1 MGGPSDVRRIIVALL
16 AVVLLAGAAGYAVAD
31 AKDVVPG
38 ILTIPAPI
46 PTGLAPAPQPIP
58 PVPVAEAPALDPA
71 ALEAALL
78 PVLGSAALGPNVGVV
93 VRDATSEQI
102 LYSRAADQP
111 RVLASLQK
119 LLASV
124 TLATALDLDAT
135 MTTKAV
141 VGSTP
146 GDVVLVAGGDTL
158 LANGAGD
165 PDDVVGR
172 AGLADLAAQVDA
184 AAPAGPLTLH
194 LDATYAAGPR
204 TVSTWSPSD
213 VALGYTRGVAQ
224 IGLADLRPIR
234 GRVPAVE
241 TDEDVMTAFADA
253 LRALGRTVD
262 VPGDAALSEPVAAN
276 AKVLGSVASAPYIE
290 VIGHA
295 LAESDNA
302 IYENLTRQA
311 MVKEGEP
318 IPADGVTGPYLMSH
332 LEHADIAIAGVDIKD
347 ASGLSPGQTA
357 PLTVVDA
364 VLARAVGGDA
374 PRLRRIIAELPVAGL
389 SGTLAERFGA
399 GDTRSAAGIPR
410 AKTGSLTGV
419 SALGG
424 TTVDAQGRLLTFA
437 VVSNSVP
444 PNGPGT
450 KGAREALDRFA
461 AVLTAC
467 GCR

>member
-1 MGGPSDVRRIIVALL
+1 MKRIIVALTAL
-16 AVVLLAGAAGYAVAD
+16 LLVVGTGAYAVAD
-31 AKDVVPG
+31 AKDMVPG
-38 ILTIPAPI
+38 ILTLPEPIPA
-46 PTGLAPAPQPIP
+46 GLAAAPQAI
-58 PVPVAEAPALDPA
+58 APAQLPEPPALNPA
-71 ALEAALL
+71 ALEAAIA
-78 PVLGSAALGPNVGVV
+78 PVVGSAALGRDVGVI
-93 VRDATSEQI
+93 VRDAASGEV
-102 LYSRAADQP
+102 LLSRAADQP

-124 TLATALDLDAT
+124 ALADALDLDAT

-141 VGSTP
+141 SGATP

-158 LANGAGD
+158 LARGAGN
-165 PDDVVGR
+165 PGEVVGR
-172 AGLADLAAQVDA
+172 AGLADLAAKVNA

-204 TVSTWSPSD
+204 TVSTWAKSD
-213 VALGYTRGVAQ
+213 VTLGYTRGVAQ

-241 TDEDVMTAFADA
+241 SDADVMDAFAEA
-253 LRALGRTVD
+253 LRASGRTVE
-262 VPGDAALSEPVAAN
+262 VAGDALTTPAARD
-276 AKVLGSVASAPYIE
+276 ASVLGAVQSAPYID
-290 VIGHA
+290 VIAHA

-311 MVKEGEP
+311 MVHDGAEV
-318 IPADGVTGPYLMSH
+318 PADGVTGDYVRDR
-332 LEHADIAIAGVDIKD
+332 LEQAGIDVTNVGIKD
-347 ASGLSPGQTA
+347 ASGLTPGQTA
-357 PLTVVDA
+357 PLAVIDA
-364 VLARAVGGDA
+364 VLARAVGGNDLG
-374 PRLRRIIAELPVAGL
+374 LRRIIAELPVAGL
-389 SGTLAERFGA
+389 SGTLAERFEA
-399 GDTRSAAGIPR
+399 ADTRPAAGIPR

-419 SALGG
+419 SSLAG

-437 VVSNSVP
+437 IVTNSVP

-461 AVLTAC
+461 TVLTAC

>member
-1 MGGPSDVRRIIVALL
+1 MKRIIVALTAL
-16 AVVLLAGAAGYAVAD
+16 LLVVGTGAYAVAD
-31 AKDVVPG
+31 AKDMVPG
-38 ILTIPAPI
+38 ILTLPEPIPA
-46 PTGLAPAPQPIP
+46 GLAAAPQAI
-58 PVPVAEAPALDPA
+58 APAQLPEPPALNPA
-71 ALEAALL
+71 ALEAALA
-78 PVLGSAALGPNVGVV
+78 PVVGSAALGRDVGVI
-93 VRDATSEQI
+93 VRDAASGEV
-102 LYSRAADQP
+102 LLSRAADQP

-124 TLATALDLDAT
+124 ALADALDLDAT

-141 VGSTP
+141 SGATP

-158 LANGAGD
+158 LARGAGN
-165 PDDVVGR
+165 PGEVVGR
-172 AGLADLAAQVDA
+172 AGLADLAAKVNA

-204 TVSTWSPSD
+204 TVSTWAKSD
-213 VALGYTRGVAQ
+213 VTLGYTRGVAQ

-241 TDEDVMTAFADA
+241 SDADVMDAFAEA
-253 LRALGRTVD
+253 LRASGRKVE
-262 VPGDAALSEPVAAN
+262 VAGDFALTTPVARDAT
-276 AKVLGSVASAPYIE
+276 VLGAAQSAPYID
-290 VIGHA
+290 VIAHA

-311 MVKEGEP
+311 MVHDGAEV
-318 IPADGVTGPYLMSH
+318 PADGVTGDYVRDR
-332 LEHADIAIAGVDIKD
+332 LEQAGIDVTNVGIKD
-347 ASGLSPGQTA
+347 ASGLTPGQTA
-357 PLTVVDA
+357 PLAVIDA
-364 VLARAVGGDA
+364 VLARAVGGNDLG
-374 PRLRRIIAELPVAGL
+374 LRRIIAELPVAGL
-389 SGTLAERFGA
+389 SGTLAERFEA
-399 GDTRSAAGIPR
+399 ADTRPAAGIPR

-419 SALGG
+419 SSLAG

-437 VVSNSVP
+437 IVTNSVP

-461 AVLTAC
+461 TVLTAC

>member
-1 MGGPSDVRRIIVALL
+1 MKRIIVALTAL
-16 AVVLLAGAAGYAVAD
+16 LLVVGTGAYAVAD
-31 AKDVVPG
+31 AKDMVPG
-38 ILTIPAPI
+38 ILTLPEPIPA
-46 PTGLAPAPQPIP
+46 GLAAAPQAI
-58 PVPVAEAPALDPA
+58 APAQLPEPPALNPA
-71 ALEAALL
+71 ALEAAIA
-78 PVLGSAALGPNVGVV
+78 PVVGSAALGRDVGVI
-93 VRDATSEQI
+93 VRDAASGEV
-102 LYSRAADQP
+102 LLSRAADQP

-124 TLATALDLDAT
+124 ALADSLDLDAT

-141 VGSTP
+141 SGATP

-158 LANGAGD
+158 LARGAGN
-165 PDDVVGR
+165 PGEVVGR
-172 AGLADLAAQVDA
+172 AGLADLAAKVNA

-204 TVSTWSPSD
+204 TVSTWAKSD
-213 VALGYTRGVAQ
+213 VTLGYTRGVAQ

-241 TDEDVMTAFADA
+241 SDADVMDAFAEA
-253 LRALGRTVD
+253 LRASGRTVE
-262 VPGDAALSEPVAAN
+262 VAGDALTTPAARD
-276 AKVLGSVASAPYIE
+276 ASVLGAVQSAPYID
-290 VIGHA
+290 VIAHA

-311 MVKEGEP
+311 MVHDGAEV
-318 IPADGVTGPYLMSH
+318 PADGVTGDYVRDR
-332 LEHADIAIAGVDIKD
+332 LEQAGIDVTNVGIKD
-347 ASGLSPGQTA
+347 ASGLTPGQTA
-357 PLTVVDA
+357 PLAVIDA
-364 VLARAVGGDA
+364 VLARAVGGNDLG
-374 PRLRRIIAELPVAGL
+374 LRRIIAELPVAGL
-389 SGTLAERFGA
+389 SGTLAERFEA
-399 GDTRSAAGIPR
+399 ADTRPAAGIPR

-419 SALGG
+419 SSLAG

-437 VVSNSVP
+437 IVTNSVP

-461 AVLTAC
+461 TVLTAC

>member
-1 MGGPSDVRRIIVALL
+1 MKRIIVALTAL
-16 AVVLLAGAAGYAVAD
+16 LLVVGTGAYAVAD
-31 AKDVVPG
+31 AKDMVPG
-38 ILTIPAPI
+38 ILTLPEPIPA
-46 PTGLAPAPQPIP
+46 GLAAAPQAI
-58 PVPVAEAPALDPA
+58 APAQLPEPPALNPA
-71 ALEAALL
+71 ALEAAIA
-78 PVLGSAALGPNVGVV
+78 PVVGSAALGRDVGVI
-93 VRDATSEQI
+93 VRDAASGEV
-102 LYSRAADQP
+102 LLSRAADQP

-124 TLATALDLDAT
+124 ALADSLDLDAT

-141 VGSTP
+141 SGATP

-158 LANGAGD
+158 LARGAGN
-165 PDDVVGR
+165 PGEVVGR
-172 AGLADLAAQVDA
+172 AGLADLAAKVNA

-204 TVSTWSPSD
+204 TVSTWAKSD
-213 VALGYTRGVAQ
+213 VTLGYTRGVAQ

-241 TDEDVMTAFADA
+241 SDADVMDAFAEA
-253 LRALGRTVD
+253 LRASGRTVE
-262 VPGDAALSEPVAAN
+262 VAGDALTTPAARD
-276 AKVLGSVASAPYIE
+276 ATVLGAVQSAPYID
-290 VIGHA
+290 VIAHA

-311 MVKEGEP
+311 MVHDGAEV
-318 IPADGVTGPYLMSH
+318 PADGVTGDYVRDR
-332 LEHADIAIAGVDIKD
+332 LEQAGIDVTNVGIKD
-347 ASGLSPGQTA
+347 ASGLTPGQTA
-357 PLTVVDA
+357 PLAVIDA
-364 VLARAVGGDA
+364 VLARAVGGNDLG
-374 PRLRRIIAELPVAGL
+374 LRRIIAELPVAGL
-389 SGTLAERFGA
+389 SGTLAERFEA
-399 GDTRSAAGIPR
+399 ADTRPAAGIPR

-419 SALGG
+419 SSLAG

-437 VVSNSVP
+437 IVTNSVP

-461 AVLTAC
+461 TVLTAC